1 MVNKFQTNRSVKT
14 FSKPD
19 IILGVN
25 RYGFGDLM
33 TNLWNTVLS
42 ILEFILAFGALVFVH
57 ELGHFIA
64 ARSNKIEVKE
74 FGFGYPP
81 KIVRLFRAGG
91 TDFTL
96 NWIPF
101 GGFCLMKGEA
111 GDTMEAGSFAA
122 ANPWRRLAT
131 LLGGPI
137 TNLLIGMLL
146 FAFIFY
152 RVGAP
157 DLSKVEIVDIAKNSP
172 ASVALQV
179 GDIISQ
185 VNGDVVDS
193 LDKLTSLITPN
204 LGNEVILT
212 VMRDGKPLEIKI
224 TPRSKSPQ
232 GEGAMGVAIDN
243 PVNKITYLR
252 AIPLAFMSTLDQGY
266 QLLMIPVRL
275 ISGQIVAK
283 DARMVSV
290 VGIYDI
296 FSQVKTIDQQVT
308 AVDPSVKGLT
318 VLKFLAMISIAL
330 GFTNLLPIPALDG
343 GHILF
348 LIPEIF
354 FKKRVKPELEG
365 RVHFIGY
372 VILMGLMVVMVIND
386 IINPIILH

>member
-1 MVNKFQTNRSVKT
+1 
-14 FSKPD
+14 
-19 IILGVN
+19 
-25 RYGFGDLM
+25 M
-33 TNLWNTVLS
+33 TTIWSTILS

-64 ARSNKIEVKE
+64 ARTNKIEVEE

-81 KIVRLFRAGG
+81 KIFKLFRAGG
-91 TDFTL
+91 TDFTI

-101 GGFCLMKGEA
+101 GGFCRMKGEA
-111 GDTMEAGSFAA
+111 GDTMEVGSFAA

-146 FAFIFY
+146 IAFLFT

-157 DLSKVEIVDIAKNSP
+157 DLTKVEIIDIASNSP
-172 ASVALQV
+172 ASSELLV

-185 VNGDVVDS
+185 LDGQPVDS
-193 LDKLTSLITPN
+193 IDKLTQLVKPN
-204 LGNEVILT
+204 LGSEVTLT
-212 VMRDGKPLEIKI
+212 IIRDGKPLEIKI
-224 TPRSKSPQ
+224 TPRLKSPE
-232 GEGAMGVAIDN
+232 GEGAMGVAISN
-243 PVNKITYLR
+243 PVNKITYLQ
-252 AIPLAFMSTLDQGY
+252 AIPMAFISTMDQGY
-266 QLLMIPVRL
+266 QMMMLPVRL
-275 ISGQIVAK
+275 ISGQIAAS

-290 VGIYDI
+290 KGIYDI
-296 FSQVKTIDQQVT
+296 FSQVQTIDKEE
-308 AVDPSVKGLT
+308 AAIDPSVKGLT
-318 VLKFLAMISIAL
+318 ILNFLAMISIAL

-348 LIPEIF
+348 LIPEIL

-386 IINPIILH
+386 IINPIILK

>member
-1 MVNKFQTNRSVKT
+1 
-14 FSKPD
+14 
-19 IILGVN
+19 
-25 RYGFGDLM
+25 M
-33 TNLWNTVLS
+33 TTIWSTALS

-64 ARSNKIEVKE
+64 ARSNKIEVEE

-81 KIVRLFRAGG
+81 KIFRLFRAGG

-101 GGFCLMKGEA
+101 GGFCRMKGGET
-111 GDTMEAGSFAA
+111 GDITEVGSFAA

-137 TNLLIGMLL
+137 TNLVLGMLL
-146 FAFIFY
+146 IAFLFT

-157 DLSKVEIVDIAKNSP
+157 DLTKVTITNIAPNSP
-172 ASVALQV
+172 AAEELMV

-185 VNGDVVDS
+185 LNGQPVDS
-193 LDKLTSLITPN
+193 IDRLTQLVKPN
-204 LGNEVILT
+204 LGNEITLSIL
-212 VMRDGKPLEIKI
+212 RDEKPIDIKI
-224 TPRSKSPQ
+224 TPRQKSPE
-232 GEGAMGVAIDN
+232 GEGAMGVAISN
-243 PVNKITYLR
+243 PVNKITYLQ
-252 AIPLAFMSTLDQGY
+252 AIPMAFVSTMDQGY
-266 QLLMIPVRL
+266 QLLMLPVRL
-275 ISGQIVAK
+275 ISGQIAAS

-290 VGIYDI
+290 KGIYDI
-296 FSQVKTIDQQVT
+296 FSQVQTIDEQAT

-318 VLKFLAMISIAL
+318 ILNFLAMISIAL

-348 LIPEIF
+348 LIPEIL

-386 IINPIILH
+386 IINPIILK

>member
-1 MVNKFQTNRSVKT
+1 
-14 FSKPD
+14 
-19 IILGVN
+19 
-25 RYGFGDLM
+25 M
-33 TNLWNTVLS
+33 TTIWSTILS

-64 ARSNKIEVKE
+64 ARSNKIEVEE

-81 KIVRLFRAGG
+81 KIFRLFRAGG
-91 TDFTL
+91 TDFTI

-101 GGFCLMKGEA
+101 GGFCRMKGEA
-111 GDTMEAGSFAA
+111 GDTMEVGSFAA

-146 FAFIFY
+146 IAFLFT

-157 DLSKVEIVDIAKNSP
+157 DLTKVEIIDIAPNSP
-172 ASVALQV
+172 ASSELLV

-185 VNGDVVDS
+185 LDGQPVDS
-193 LDKLTSLITPN
+193 IDKLTQLVKPN
-204 LGNEVILT
+204 LGSEVTLTIL
-212 VMRDGKPLEIKI
+212 RDGKPLEIKI
-224 TPRSKSPQ
+224 TPRVKSPE
-232 GEGAMGVAIDN
+232 GEGAMGVAISN
-243 PVNKITYLR
+243 PVNKITYLQ
-252 AIPLAFMSTLDQGY
+252 AIPMAFISTMDQGY
-266 QLLMIPVRL
+266 QMMMLPVRL
-275 ISGQIVAK
+275 ISGQIAAS

-290 VGIYDI
+290 KGIYDI
-296 FSQVKTIDQQVT
+296 FSQVQTIDKEE
-308 AVDPSVKGLT
+308 AAIDPSVKGLT
-318 VLKFLAMISIAL
+318 VLNFLAMISIAL

-348 LIPEIF
+348 LIPEIL

-386 IINPIILH
+386 IINPIILK